1 MFGDVA
7 GEVGLWDSLLFIH
20 CSGSEC
26 SMVALK
32 TVLLNHRKQAGG
44 KTVYY
49 SFLVDECSDFAC
61 TENNSKFGKKASS
74 RYPYQPYIV
83 GTLTFL
89 RNLLFYIVVVYF
101 LELSF

>member
-32 TVLLNHRKQAGG
+32 TVLLNHRKQVGG
-44 KTVYY
+44 ITVYY